1 MLVHVN
7 TYIFT
12 YINKFSLPL
21 THTAYLVTW
30 YRNLNI
36 HIGKLGSACP
46 CYSVRKPEKAERNI
60 LTNFS
65 GFAELALLGDRHG
78 YTSLTFFFFNSR
90 FSRPKTIF
98 CQTFFVFKLSWALK
112 QMWAKCS

>member
-78 YTSLTFFFFNSR
+78 YTSLTFFFFILDLVDPR
-90 FSRPKTIF
+90 LYFA
-98 CQTFFVFKLSWALK
+98 KLSLYLN
-112 QMWAKCS
+112 SHGL